1 MADFDAQRIIRAQMI
16 QTLMREQGMSQEE
29 AAAYADSKMQ
39 EAAMAAE
46 AAANPEEI
54 MADNPLGSPWPE
66 IPTPGL
72 PNMEATAPSQTA
84 QASSGA
90 PVGTGTPQGQEAA
103 SSPSSPAMPE
113 SPSIFDNPDAVD
125 AVLGM
130 GDRNRQMEYANQMR
144 NMETPQG
151 RYVSGGRVYTA
162 ANPLEHIAKGVGAY
176 KGNKEMKRL
185 EGEQKDAKKALID
198 ALRTK
203 KPEEEKDKLEAML
216 GSIPV

>member
-1 MADFDAQRIIRAQMI
+1 MEDFDAQRIIRAQMI

-39 EAAMAAE
+39 EAAMASE
-46 AAANPEEI
+46 AAANPDEI
-54 MADNPLGSPWPE
+54 MADNPLGSPWPD

-72 PNMEATAPSQTA
+72 PNMEATAPSQ
-84 QASSGA
+84 QASA

-113 SPSIFDNPDAVD
+113 SPSIFDNPEAVN
-125 AVLGM
+125 AVLSM
-130 GDRNRQMEYANQMR
+130 GDRNRQMEYAEGLR
-144 NMETPQG
+144 SMETPGG
-151 RYVSGGRVYTA
+151 RYVSNGRVYVA
-162 ANPLEHIAKGVGAY
+162 SNPLEHIAKGVGAY
-176 KGNKEMKRL
+176 KGTKDIKRL
-185 EGEQKDAKKALID
+185 EGEQTDAKKAIID

-203 KPEEEKDKLEAML
+203 KPEEEKDKLAAML